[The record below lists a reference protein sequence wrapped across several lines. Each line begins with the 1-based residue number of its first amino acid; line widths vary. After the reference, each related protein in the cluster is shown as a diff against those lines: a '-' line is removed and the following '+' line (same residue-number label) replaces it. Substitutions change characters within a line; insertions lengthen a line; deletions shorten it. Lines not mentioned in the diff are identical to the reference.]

1 MKAMIFA
8 AGLGTRLYPITQT
21 TPKALIKVKNI
32 PLIEIVI
39 RRLMTFGY
47 NEIIINIHHHA
58 DQIEQFV
65 QSKNDFGIRIA
76 FSDER
81 DKLLDTGGGLKKASW
96 FFDDGK
102 PFLVHNV
109 DVISDIDFGQL
120 MERQIDS
127 KALVTLAV
135 KTRPSSRYLLFDHQN
150 CLCGWENTNTE
161 EKIIVRPSAEIQ
173 PYAFSGIQVV
183 DPDIF
188 NYISQEGKFSIIDVY
203 LKLAAGHI
211 IKSFEHNKSLWL
223 DVGKVESLTKAGEII
238 DEIMK

>member
-39 RRLMTFGY
+39 RRLMMFGY
-47 NEIIINIHHHA
+47 NELIINIHHHA
-58 DQIEQFV
+58 DQIEQFL

-120 MERQIDS
+120 MESQIDS
-127 KALVTLAV
+127 KALATLAV
-135 KTRPSSRYLLFDHQN
+135 KTRPSSRYLLFDRQN
-150 CLCGWENTNTE
+150 RLCGWENTNTE
-161 EKIIVRPSAEIQ
+161 EKIIVRQSAEIQ

-203 LKLAAGHI
+203 LKLAADHT

-238 DEIMK
+238 DIIMK

>member
-39 RRLMTFGY
+39 RRLMMFGY
-47 NEIIINIHHHA
+47 NEVIINIHHHA
-58 DQIEQFV
+58 DQIEQFL

-127 KALVTLAV
+127 KALATLAV

-150 CLCGWENTNTE
+150 CLCGWENTIIGK
-161 EKIIVRPSAEIQ
+161 KIIVRPSAEIQ

-203 LKLAAGHI
+203 LKLAAGQI

>member
-39 RRLMTFGY
+39 RRLMMFGY
-47 NEIIINIHHHA
+47 NELIINIHHHA
-58 DQIEQFV
+58 DQIEQFL

-127 KALVTLAV
+127 KALATLAV

-150 CLCGWENTNTE
+150 CLCGWENTIIGK
-161 EKIIVRPSAEIQ
+161 KIIVRPSAEIQ

-203 LKLAAGHI
+203 LKLAADQI

>member
-39 RRLMTFGY
+39 RRLMMFGY
-47 NEIIINIHHHA
+47 NEIIINIHHLA

-127 KALVTLAV
+127 KALATLAV
-135 KTRPSSRYLLFDHQN
+135 KTRPSSRYLLFNHQRRVKN
-150 CLCGWENTNTE
+150 NN
-161 EKIIVRPSAEIQ
+161 
-173 PYAFSGIQVV
+173 
-183 DPDIF
+183 
-188 NYISQEGKFSIIDVY
+188 
-203 LKLAAGHI
+203 
-211 IKSFEHNKSLWL
+211 
-223 DVGKVESLTKAGEII
+223 
-238 DEIMK
+238 

>member
-8 AGLGTRLYPITQT
+8 AGLGTRLYPITQS

-39 RRLMTFGY
+39 RRLMMFGY

-109 DVISDIDFGQL
+109 DVISDIDLGQL
-120 MERQIDS
+120 MERHIAS
-127 KALVTLAV
+127 KALATLAV
-135 KTRPSSRYLLFDHQN
+135 KTRPSSRYLLFNQPKLSLWVGKHKDRRKNHSRSHQPRFN
-150 CLCGWENTNTE
+150 LLLLVVFRLL
-161 EKIIVRPSAEIQ
+161 VR
-173 PYAFSGIQVV
+173 
-183 DPDIF
+183 
-188 NYISQEGKFSIIDVY
+188 KFSNI
-203 LKLAAGHI
+203 LNRREN
-211 IKSFEHNKSLWL
+211 FPSLMF
-223 DVGKVESLTKAGEII
+223 I
-238 DEIMK
+238 